1 MSENLAKTA
10 EDILSGL
17 SQLNNVQLRLPK
29 TAKFSRADVVNAFSS
44 AFELIGGTTRLAL
57 WANDNPG
64 EFFKLFGKLLPSSS
78 QVELVGRP
86 LSDDDLKKYTTAELR
101 QMYQEALQEE
111 STSKR
116 GSFEAERDSR
126 PEAENVIDVEFAH
139 CGNFP
144 PGRG

>member
-1 MSENLAKTA
+1 MPCMSENLAKTA

-126 PEAENVIDVEFAH
+126 PEAENVIDVEFIS
-139 CGNFP
+139 
-144 PGRG
+144 RSR

>member
-126 PEAENVIDVEFAH
+126 PAAENVIDVEFIS
-139 CGNFP
+139 
-144 PGRG
+144 RSR

>member
-1 MSENLAKTA
+1 MPCMSEHNLARTA

-17 SQLNNVQLRLPK
+17 SELNSVQLRMPK

-111 STSKR
+111 R
-116 GSFEAERDSR
+116 ASR
-126 PEAENVIDVEFAH
+126 PEAENVIDVEFARA
-139 CGNFP
+139 P
-144 PGRG
+144 RQ